1 MKPTTKYTISEKLE
15 ALKIHLMENENFTA
29 EEAEELFYDERFESF
44 QCGSWE
50 YKVLTE
56 EEADEA
62 TRESILES
70 LWAFVP
76 RFILE
81 HTEFYR
87 TSSEAEDKA
96 FCKALE
102 ELQQSI
108 CESANPVIKAL
119 IEDLDEFVKDAISE
133 DERGHFLST
142 YDGNEWESKDGK
154 FYIYRIN

>member
-1 MKPTTKYTISEKLE
+1 MKTTTEYTISEKLE
-15 ALKIHLMENENFTA
+15 ALKIHLIENENFTV
-29 EEAEELFYDERFESF
+29 EEANEATHEERWESF
-44 QCGSWE
+44 TCGSWE
-50 YKVLTE
+50 YKVFTD
-56 EEADEA
+56 EEADEEA
-62 TRESILES
+62 KESILES

-87 TSSEAEDKA
+87 TSSEAEDEA

-108 CESANPVIKAL
+108 CESANPVVKAL

-133 DERGHFLST
+133 DGRGHFLST
-142 YDGNEWESKDGK
+142 YDGDEWESKDGK